1 MHTRLRNLCESVSQ
15 ESSKTLHDD
24 AMLLHRD
31 YLISSLGQVHIEIVQ
46 NNQFIN
52 FLNLISQPRG
62 CKGEAPARLIEH
74 CSVCRGEVPARLSEQ
89 AVKCQVRLG
98 LG

>member
-1 MHTRLRNLCESVSQ
+1 MYFFAAEISRDFLRFFKITLTQCTRLRNLCESVSQ

-52 FLNLISQPRG
+52 FLNWQ
-62 CKGEAPARLIEH
+62 
-74 CSVCRGEVPARLSEQ
+74 Q
-89 AVKCQVRLG
+89 
-98 LG
+98 

>member
-52 FLNLISQPRG
+52 FLNLISQRRG

>member
-52 FLNLISQPRG
+52 FLNLISQRRG

-74 CSVCRGEVPARLSEQ
+74 CSKTRGAGAKSL
-89 AVKCQVRLG
+89 LG
-98 LG
+98 